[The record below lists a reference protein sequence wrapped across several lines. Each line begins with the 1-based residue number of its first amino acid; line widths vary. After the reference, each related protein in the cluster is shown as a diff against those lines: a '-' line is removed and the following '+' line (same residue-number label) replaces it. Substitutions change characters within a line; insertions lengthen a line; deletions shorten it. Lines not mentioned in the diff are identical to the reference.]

1 MCIYSRKTGN
11 VPNGDVMSP
20 TARTLA
26 KLRKEGWLV
35 SVVEKRHPVTRTLN
49 DLFGFIDVIAI
60 RDGETLAVQTTSASN
75 FTSRVKK
82 ITDHENVAAVRKAG
96 WGIHVH
102 GWSKVGRFW
111 KCRVQDLS

>member
-1 MCIYSRKTGN
+1 MT
-11 VPNGDVMSP
+11 P
-20 TARTLA
+20 TARTMAL
-26 KLRKEGWLV
+26 LRKEGWLPA
-35 SVVEKRHPVTRTLN
+35 VVEKRNPVTRTLN
-49 DLFGFIDVIAI
+49 DLYGFIDVIAI

-111 KCRVQDLS
+111 KCRIQDLS